1 VKDYIEA
8 QKIKMEEEDEQDNEL
23 ERASD
28 IMIGQDSG
36 ALRPLN

>member
-1 VKDYIEA
+1 
-8 QKIKMEEEDEQDNEL
+8 MEEDELDNEL